1 MWPPNPNSCLPRE
14 VPRRPRCL
22 WVFSACNV
30 SPLLLPLPLSSLG
43 YIPLMRVVQSVRHT
57 TRKSSTTLREG
68 WVVHYSN
75 KDTLV
80 SGWGGAE
87 LELGERQDSLEGLGR
102 VGSAGAGPRWRRS

>member
-1 MWPPNPNSCLPRE
+1 MHVTCN
-14 VPRRPRCL
+14 
-22 WVFSACNV
+22 FSPIPC
-30 SPLLLPLPLSSLG
+30 SSLG

-80 SGWGGAE
+80 SLVDA
-87 LELGERQDSLEGLGR
+87 RVEG
-102 VGSAGAGPRWRRS
+102 

>member
-1 MWPPNPNSCLPRE
+1 MTCD
-14 VPRRPRCL
+14 
-22 WVFSACNV
+22 A
-30 SPLLLPLPLSSLG
+30 SPTPCSSLG

-80 SGWGGAE
+80 SLGHVWMGGS
-87 LELGERQDSLEGLGR
+87 SLVSGDK
-102 VGSAGAGPRWRRS
+102 

>member
-1 MWPPNPNSCLPRE
+1 MEEAADYTEADKSSLSDELEDSGVIPGSHSE
-14 VPRRPRCL
+14 
-22 WVFSACNV
+22 SALHA
-30 SPLLLPLPLSSLG
+30 SEEEEGEGRKAQSSLG

-80 SGWGGAE
+80 S
-87 LELGERQDSLEGLGR
+87 LGDACVDGR
-102 VGSAGAGPRWRRS
+102 G